1 MVRQGIFNRFVLN
14 YIDNN
19 RTELEQKYKSTKT
32 DKDFKTFDEK
42 FIVTDEF
49 LKQLTDFA
57 EKEKLPFD
65 EKGFE
70 RGKEHMRVNLKAAIA
85 RDLYDSGEY
94 YQIINRIDPIY
105 NEAVRVMKD
114 EKLYKSKLQPSK

>member
-1 MVRQGIFNRFVLN
+1 M
-14 YIDNN
+14 
-19 RTELEQKYKSTKT
+19 SA
-32 DKDFKTFDEK
+32 
-42 FIVTDEF
+42 VTDSENFNVTDDF

-70 RGKEHMRVNLKAAIA
+70 RGKEHMRINLKAAIA

-94 YQIINRIDPIY
+94 YQIINRIDPIFK
-105 NEAVRVMKD
+105 EAVRVMKD